1 MASVLEI
8 FCWDQYNELIIITNL
23 SAYPYLVFIWKFL
36 LNLHLFWNDWWLK
49 LFSSFVS
56 SPDCGFFCTCQC
68 NTFLKSYLQKKF
80 VDSLCDTE
88 SQCLVHLLLHGSVM
102 NCQVLSLFLFRASE
116 GTKDCLWRIFG
127 NSCSAYTKT
136 SKMFVIPKINEM
148 MSWVVTF
155 AALWSSSATSPSP
168 RFPPVHYVKR
178 GFFSSQLMCS
188 WYDLMIYLWTII
200 CWPYVDFQK
209 HTIISYFS

>member
-1 MASVLEI
+1 MIEI
-8 FCWDQYNELIIITNL
+8 I
-23 SAYPYLVFIWKFL
+23 
-36 LNLHLFWNDWWLK
+36 
-49 LFSSFVS
+49 
-56 SPDCGFFCTCQC
+56 
-68 NTFLKSYLQKKF
+68 
-80 VDSLCDTE
+80 
-88 SQCLVHLLLHGSVM
+88 
-102 NCQVLSLFLFRASE
+102 FLFRIFSWLSLLL
-116 GTKDCLWRIFG
+116 CLPVQYIFEIIFAEEICWLSLWYWKPM
-127 NSCSAYTKT
+127 SCTFTATWKCHELPSALIVLWELMLCNTKT

-155 AALWSSSATSPSP
+155 AAVWSSSATSPSP
-168 RFPPVHYVKR
+168 RFSPVHYVKR